1 MAHLRGRD
9 RSRYVAR
16 MFSRISR
23 RYDRLNT
30 IMTAGRHYAWR
41 RLAARMAVGQ
51 LTGTA
56 LDVACGTGDFTI
68 DLAKQ
73 PQVDGFVGLDFAR
86 PMLPLAVEKSRR
98 RAPGPTDYVAGDA
111 HSLPFPDDTFICVTV
126 GFGVRNFVDLPRA
139 LSEMARVLRPGGRLV
154 VLEIVRVEGRGVLPR
169 VLPTLFR
176 AVAPWLGA
184 VFAGDREAYT
194 YLPESVQ
201 GFMTASDIVAAM
213 EEAGLT
219 MRDRRPLALGTVAI
233 LTADRVG

>member
-1 MAHLRGRD
+1 MAHLRGRE

-41 RLAARMAVGQ
+41 RLAAEMAGGE
-51 LTGTA
+51 LPGIA
-56 LDVACGTGDFTI
+56 LDVATGTGDFAI
-68 DLAKQ
+68 DLAAQ
-73 PQVDGFVGLDFAR
+73 PQVDRVVGLDFAKS
-86 PMLPLAVEKSRR
+86 MLPLAVEKSRQ
-98 RAPGPTDYVAGDA
+98 RAAAPIDYVAGDA

-154 VLEIVRVEGRGVLPR
+154 VLEIVRMEGGGILPR
-169 VLPTLFR
+169 LLPAFFR
-176 AVAPWLGA
+176 SVAPWLGA
-184 VFAGDREAYT
+184 LFAGDREAYT

-201 GFMTASDIVAAM
+201 GFVTASDIGAAIL
-213 EEAGLT
+213 EAGLT
-219 MRDRRPLALGTVAI
+219 LREQKPLALGTVAI
-233 LTADRVG
+233 IVAEKA